1 MTTLWRAAILA
12 GVVATLAPVTAQQR
26 PTFTARK
33 DIVRVDALVTDA
45 GQVVRGL
52 TAEDFE
58 VFDNGVR
65 QQVELMSADDA
76 ALDAI
81 LALDLSGSVAGESLG
96 HLRRAG
102 NAVLDA
108 LGPREQAALI
118 TFSHSISLGVGLTKD
133 RGRVRDVLESAH
145 GSGDTALIDASYAA
159 LVLGEADTG
168 RALVIVFSDGLDTSS
183 WLTAASVLDTA
194 RRASAVVYTVSVG
207 GLPRVSFL
215 RDLSAATGGT
225 LFEVDSTKDLD
236 ALFIR
241 VLNEFRQ
248 RYLVSYSPSGV
259 SKDGWHRLD
268 VRVKNR
274 PNLVVKAR
282 PGYQA
287 G

>member
-1 MTTLWRAAILA
+1 MIRLCRVVLVV
-12 GVVATLAPVTAQQR
+12 GLVVAVAPLRAQQR
-26 PTFTARK
+26 PMFTARK

-52 TAEDFE
+52 AASDFE

-65 QQVELMSADDA
+65 QQVELMSSDA
-76 ALDAI
+76 APLDAI
-81 LALDLSGSVAGESLG
+81 MALDLSGSVAGESLG

-118 TFSHSISLGVGLTKD
+118 TFSQSISLGVGLTRERD
-133 RGRVRDVLESAH
+133 RIRAVLDSARA
-145 GSGDTALIDASYAA
+145 SGETALVDAAYAA

-183 WLTAASVLDTA
+183 WLTPIAVLDTA
-194 RRASAVVYTVSVG
+194 KRTSAVVYAVSVG
-207 GLPRVSFL
+207 NLPRTSFL
-215 RDLSAATGGT
+215 RDLSASTGGT
-225 LFEVDSTKDLD
+225 LFEVDSTKDID
-236 ALFIR
+236 ALFVR
-241 VLNEFRQ
+241 VLHEFRQ
-248 RYLVSYSPSGV
+248 RYLVSYSPAGV
-259 SKDGWHRLD
+259 SPDGWHRLE
-268 VRVKNR
+268 VRIKGR
-274 PNLVVKAR
+274 TGLTVKAR

>member
-1 MTTLWRAAILA
+1 MTVLWRAAILGGA
-12 GVVATLAPVTAQQR
+12 VAALAPVSAQER

-52 TAEDFE
+52 SAADFE

-65 QQVELMSADDA
+65 QQVELMSSDDA
-76 ALDAI
+76 PLDAI
-81 LALDLSGSVAGESLG
+81 LALDLSGSVAGESLA

-118 TFSHSISLGVGLTKD
+118 TFSQSISLGVGLTKD
-133 RGRVRDVLESAH
+133 RQRVREVLESAR
-145 GSGDTALIDASYAA
+145 GSGDTSLIDASYAA
-159 LVLGEADTG
+159 LVLGETDAG

-183 WLTAASVLDTA
+183 WLTAASVLETA
-194 RRASAVVYTVSVG
+194 KRTSAVVYAVSVG

-215 RDLSAATGGT
+215 RDLSASTGGT
-225 LFEVDSTKDLD
+225 LFEVDSTNDLP

-259 SKDGWHRLD
+259 SKDGWHRLE
-268 VRVKNR
+268 VRIKNR
-274 PNLVVKAR
+274 SNLVVKAR

>member
-1 MTTLWRAAILA
+1 MTLLTRAAALA
-12 GVVATLAPVTAQQR
+12 GLVAALPSLAAQQR

-45 GQVVRGL
+45 GQIVQGL
-52 TAEDFE
+52 SASDFE
-58 VFDNGVR
+58 VLDNGVR
-65 QQVELMSADDA
+65 QQVELMSSDDA
-76 ALDAI
+76 PIDAI
-81 LALDLSGSVAGESLG
+81 MALDLSGSVAGEALA
-96 HLRRAG
+96 HLQRAG

-118 TFSHSISLGVGLTKD
+118 TFSQSISLGVGLTKD
-133 RGRVRDVLESAH
+133 RGRVRDVLDRAR

-159 LVLGEADTG
+159 LVLGETDTG

-194 RRASAVVYTVSVG
+194 RRASAVVYAVSVG
-207 GLPRVSFL
+207 GLPRMSFL

-236 ALFIR
+236 ALFVR

-248 RYLVSYSPSGV
+248 RYLVSYSPAGV

-268 VRVKNR
+268 VRIKGR
-274 PNLVVKAR
+274 PNLSVKAR